1 MPRPTSN
8 RTARRPPVSSRRTQS
23 TSSIPRWIRRVLG
36 LPSKPTVS
44 LNGIAKEIVAIH
56 SVADVNRWRTQDDH
70 HSLAYRMIESP
81 GWAKT
86 GLYVLGHTLARVG
99 VGGVVGW
106 GVRKGLRTQKKA
118 MDKKP
123 STAEAGTQY
132 DDLTQLGGGGT
143 STTEQ
148 HLIQLTTLHS
158 TKQWLKQDKYQPA
171 LLILQYPSV
180 ALLYRRWLT
189 MSTLGGFVLP
199 FLGKN
204 KVKKHTMDR
213 VVQYD
218 EDEHSMVFL
227 NPLSFFDL
235 GPGNK

>member
-1 MPRPTSN
+1 MVKVISTIHRTMPRPTSN

-23 TSSIPRWIRRVLG
+23 TSSIPRWIRRVLV

-44 LNGIAKEIVAIH
+44 LNCIAKEIVAIH

-86 GLYVLGHTLARVG
+86 GLYVLEHTLARVG
-99 VGGVVGW
+99 VGGVVGM
-106 GVRKGLRTQKKA
+106 GVRKGLRTHKKA
-118 MDKKP
+118 THTTHIGVDTKDL
-123 STAEAGTQY
+123 
-132 DDLTQLGGGGT
+132 DDELNDSNNQSGGGT

-158 TKQWLKQDKYQPA
+158 TKQWLKQDK
-171 LLILQYPSV
+171 
-180 ALLYRRWLT
+180 
-189 MSTLGGFVLP
+189 VLP
-199 FLGKN
+199 LFLGKN
-204 KVKKHTMDR
+204 KVKKNTKDQ

-218 EDEHSMVFL
+218 EDDHSMVFL

>member
-44 LNGIAKEIVAIH
+44 LNRIAKEIVAIH

-99 VGGVVGW
+99 VGGVVGM
-106 GVRKGLRTQKKA
+106 GVREGLRTQKKA
-118 MDKKP
+118 MDKEP
-123 STAEAGTQY
+123 STAEADTQY

-158 TKQWLKQDKYQPA
+158 TKQWLKQVSTRIIDFTVP
-171 LLILQYPSV
+171 IGSSSV
-180 ALLYRRWLT
+180 ST
-189 MSTLGGFVLP
+189 MVDDVHSGGV
-199 FLGKN
+199 
-204 KVKKHTMDR
+204 R
-213 VVQYD
+213 IAVV
-218 EDEHSMVFL
+218 F
-227 NPLSFFDL
+227 
-235 GPGNK
+235 G